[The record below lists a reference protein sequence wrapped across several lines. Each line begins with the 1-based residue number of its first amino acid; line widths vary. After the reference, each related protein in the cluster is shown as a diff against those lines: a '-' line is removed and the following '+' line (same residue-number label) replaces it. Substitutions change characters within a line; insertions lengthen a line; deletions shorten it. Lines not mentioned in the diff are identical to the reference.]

1 MDGQVL
7 NSSQANYVD
16 DYWDEEQLLLH
27 YHFFGEAGHPQHGNP
42 QFPIDEALA
51 RQLQEGDWDSPV
63 DEALAR
69 QLQELDG
76 VWDGTDDDAL
86 ALQLLEMQNS
96 LGTMSLSRPRRTAT
110 RPEKTLHG
118 SSSSSA
124 ANQDNIDIDN
134 MTYEEISQLQESI
147 GEVSKGLSKEVMSR
161 LPTYKYKSSRRG
173 RKLKDDDIKCVICQT
188 EFSNGDKLIALSC
201 LHKFHDECI
210 RGWFKNEKTC
220 CICKEEV
227 DV

>member
-118 SSSSSA
+118 SSSSSVYHLSWLL
-124 ANQDNIDIDN
+124 Q
-134 MTYEEISQLQESI
+134 QLSPTVVFGQT
-147 GEVSKGLSKEVMSR
+147 MSLVR
-161 LPTYKYKSSRRG
+161 QLLCIVLAY
-173 RKLKDDDIKCVICQT
+173 IQVICI
-188 EFSNGDKLIALSC
+188 F
-201 LHKFHDECI
+201 
-210 RGWFKNEKTC
+210 
-220 CICKEEV
+220 
-227 DV
+227 